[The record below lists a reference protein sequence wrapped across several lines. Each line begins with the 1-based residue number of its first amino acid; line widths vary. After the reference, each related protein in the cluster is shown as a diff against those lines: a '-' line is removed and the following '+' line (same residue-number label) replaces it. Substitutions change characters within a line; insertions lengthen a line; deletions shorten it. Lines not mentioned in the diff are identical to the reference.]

1 MTDSR
6 HVENRQIAICHYDA
20 ERVSQAYRPFT
31 ILPGFKK
38 REFLM
43 GGTLVTHMFCIITP
57 NCMEIGRIVAEVS
70 RFFRVFQ
77 VKCKNS
83 LDDRT

>member
-1 MTDSR
+1 MLKIDKLQYVIMTQNGSLKRIGRSPSFLD
-6 HVENRQIAICHYDA
+6 
-20 ERVSQAYRPFT
+20 
-31 ILPGFKK
+31 LKK
-38 REFLM
+38 KFLM
-43 GGTLVTHMFCIITP
+43 GGTLMIHMFCIITP

>member
-43 GGTLVTHMFCIITP
+43 GGTLVTHTVCS
-57 NCMEIGRIVAEVS
+57 ASS
-70 RFFRVFQ
+70 RQTVWRLVVLLQRYRDFFAFF
-77 VKCKNS
+77 K
-83 LDDRT
+83 